1 MLYKKLVKF
10 FLLNKMG
17 AFITKIIGL
26 RENVNENYNLIE
38 LQVFDNCLILD
49 DDKQK
54 DKSLASV
61 KRTL

>member
-1 MLYKKLVKF
+1 
-10 FLLNKMG
+10 MG

>member
-1 MLYKKLVKF
+1 
-10 FLLNKMG
+10 MG
-17 AFITKIIGL
+17 AFITKILNL

-38 LQVFDNCLILD
+38 LQVFDNCLVLD

-54 DKSLASV
+54 DKPLASV

>member
-38 LQVFDNCLILD
+38 LQVFDNCLVLD

-54 DKSLASV
+54 DKPLASV

>member
-17 AFITKIIGL
+17 AFITKIIDL
-26 RENVNENYNLIE
+26 RENVNENYNMIE
-38 LQVFDNCLILD
+38 MQVFDNCLVLD

-54 DKSLASV
+54 VKPLASV